1 MLLLAIAAAPVL
13 YLIFLFYHKDKF
25 DKEPL
30 RMLLFAFLG
39 GCISIFPAI
48 LFEGLWQHYGFTQE
62 GSNLYLAFYAY
73 IVVGFSEEISKF
85 FFVRRIMKKSY
96 VDEPY
101 DGILYSVM
109 VSLGFAFIENIFY
122 VFEHG
127 SGVGIMRAF
136 TAVPAHTTFA
146 AVMGYFLAKAKFN
159 GNHTFNTWLGIG
171 GAVVLHGSYDYFL
184 FINNIPLIQLGA
196 IVSLILG
203 VWLTRKAIKIHN
215 DSSPFRNL

>member
-1 MLLLAIAAAPVL
+1 MLLLAIAAAPVI
-13 YLIFLFYHKDKF
+13 YLLFWFYHKDKF

-30 RMLLFAFLG
+30 RMLFFAFLG

-48 LFEGLWQHYGFTQE
+48 AIEYTWEYFGYTQA
-62 GSNLYLAFYAY
+62 GSNLYLTFYAY
-73 IVVGFSEEISKF
+73 IVVGFSEEISKY

-146 AVMGYFLAKAKFN
+146 AVMGYYLAKAKFN
-159 GNHTFNTWLGIG
+159 GNYMFNTLLGVG
-171 GAVVLHGSYDYFL
+171 GAVLLHGSYDYFL

-196 IVSLILG
+196 FVSLFIGL
-203 VWLTRKAIKIHN
+203 WLTRVAIRIHN
-215 DSSPFRNL
+215 ESSPFRNS